1 MRLEASQ
8 CVIFTSN
15 KPAHY
20 QKAPMLFS
28 RPCYN
33 IALLSNCLAS
43 HFAIMSAG
51 KSLSPSSED
60 YALAARLTPESF
72 AGAEPPPPQGLTTRF
87 LVAGPTGVQD
97 PSHTLITETIIASSK
112 RHHVPQLL
120 DIEEQHQPGVN
131 DLMTGAIS
139 PLHQQCRTPEE
150 LASMAREDNN
160 STVCR
165 SDLRYL
171 GVFMPY
177 KLFRIQD
184 IAQLN
189 VFHAPEN
196 VNHLPTGFHTTTLG
210 LKVVW
215 WVIWKDQEEAVYGD
229 EQLLL
234 ELLKVGGLPSEQET
248 ACGILYPED
257 LVPCTSQDEWD
268 DDHRKYWRVLGDLAR
283 TRWGEEE
290 AQQDKGVKE
299 I

>member
-1 MRLEASQ
+1 
-8 CVIFTSN
+8 
-15 KPAHY
+15 
-20 QKAPMLFS
+20 ML
-28 RPCYN
+28 
-33 IALLSNCLAS
+33 
-43 HFAIMSAG
+43 AG
-51 KSLSPSSED
+51 KSLSPSSGD
-60 YALAARLTPESF
+60 YALAARLTPESLPG
-72 AGAEPPPPQGLTTRF
+72 AGPPPPQGLTTRS
-87 LVAGPTGVQD
+87 LVARLTGVQD
-97 PSHTLITETIIASSK
+97 PLHTLTTEAIIASSEC
-112 RHHVPQLL
+112 HHVPQLL

-139 PLHQQCRTPEE
+139 SLHQQRQTPEE
-150 LASMAREDNN
+150 LASVVREDNN

-171 GVFMPY
+171 DVFMPY
-177 KLFRIQD
+177 KLFSIQD

-196 VNHLPTGFHTTTLG
+196 INHLPTGFHTTTLG
-210 LKVVW
+210 LRVVW

-257 LVPCTSQDEWD
+257 LVPCISQDEWD
-268 DDHRKYWRVLGDLAR
+268 DDHRTYWRLLGDLER

-290 AQQDKGVKE
+290 V
-299 I
+299 